1 MATPEDSLISN
12 SSASMSPPP
21 RNLLNSPGVDRSN
34 NTYKQVPHF
43 TYDNSQYPAV
53 SNQRKQYPSESRPYS
68 SQPSASSRQPNY
80 DQSDNKPNGYTTR
93 VLGRANERNTAKRQ
107 ERPQN
112 ENNPIS
118 GLDSKKR
125 IPYVSDS
132 KNYSTSSSY
141 QTGKSKTL
149 PVQGQSSPP
158 QGLQLT
164 SYDDDYQSNTRRPM
178 SFVKALEMSQMVE
191 QKEIQQQNRPS
202 VSSNNTQRPY
212 SHSQYSAS
220 SHPPRNAASERAKTN
235 RDHDNVASSQY
246 RNKPREPRS
255 RNRDQQEK
263 PKSVYDTTFEVSV

>member
-1 MATPEDSLISN
+1 
-12 SSASMSPPP
+12 MSPPP
-21 RNLLNSPGVDRSN
+21 RSLLNSPGVDRSN

-53 SNQRKQYPSESRPYS
+53 TNQKKQYPSESRPYS

-93 VLGRANERNTAKRQ
+93 IQGRANQRNSAKRP

-112 ENNPIS
+112 DNNPIS

-125 IPYVSDS
+125 IPYVNESR
-132 KNYSTSSSY
+132 NYSTSPSY

-202 VSSNNTQRPY
+202 VSNNNTQRPHP
-212 SHSQYSAS
+212 HSQYAAS
-220 SHPPRNAASERAKTN
+220 SHPPRSAASERGKTN
-235 RDHDNVASSQY
+235 RDNVTSSQY
-246 RNKPREPRS
+246 RNKPREQRS